1 MVSKKILRMEAQ
13 KTPIQKT
20 YEINVC
26 QDSINIDFLG
36 ANRQFDWLE
45 MSLVFYK
52 SDKHTIYESYN
63 VELTVKYI
71 NSVKLS
77 NFTEIYSL
85 TNEKNHDMD
94 NLTQKH
100 LLYKQFVAWARDS
113 CSVASLTV
121 TLILST
127 KS

>member
-1 MVSKKILRMEAQ
+1 MEAQ

-45 MSLVFYK
+45 MSLVFDK

-100 LLYKQFVAWARDS
+100 LLYKQFVAWALDS

>member
-1 MVSKKILRMEAQ
+1 MEAQ

-45 MSLVFYK
+45 MSLVFDK

-85 TNEKNHDMD
+85 TNEKKHDMD

-100 LLYKQFVAWARDS
+100 LLYKQFVVWARDS